1 MTIQEAYRLYSK
13 IEQEYNTIKEKHDF
27 SVDGRNK
34 AEWRAEKYLKKTPYY
49 DKHLHEL
56 VFPIT
61 DTLQIASSIRET
73 SSTLYGRMCYEI
85 SVHSIPHP
93 NTEGIRVVSGN
104 SQKYLYA
111 KKTFFNRFIRFL
123 KPDDKIFIFGK
134 LTFDL
139 EESFDELTGVILAR
153 LDRFIIKKSGSLR
166 K

>member
-49 DKHLHEL
+49 DKHLHKL

-73 SSTLYGRMCYEI
+73 SSTFMEECVMKSLCI
-85 SVHSIPHP
+85 VFHIQ
-93 NTEGIRVVSGN
+93 IRKGLELFLATVRNIYMLKKHFLTGLFVSLN
-104 SQKYLYA
+104 RTIKYL
-111 KKTFFNRFIRFL
+111 FL
-123 KPDDKIFIFGK
+123 
-134 LTFDL
+134 
-139 EESFDELTGVILAR
+139 EN
-153 LDRFIIKKSGSLR
+153 
-166 K
+166 

>member
-49 DKHLHEL
+49 DKHLHKL

-111 KKTFFNRFIRFL
+111 KKHF
-123 KPDDKIFIFGK
+123 
-134 LTFDL
+134 
-139 EESFDELTGVILAR
+139 LTGLFVSLNR
-153 LDRFIIKKSGSLR
+153 TIKYLFLEN
-166 K
+166 